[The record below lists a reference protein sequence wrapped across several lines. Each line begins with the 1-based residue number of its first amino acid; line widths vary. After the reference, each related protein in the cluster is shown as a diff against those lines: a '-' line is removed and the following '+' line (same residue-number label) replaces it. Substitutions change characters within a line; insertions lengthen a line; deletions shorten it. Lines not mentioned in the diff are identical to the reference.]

1 MIRLV
6 AISGSL
12 RAASGN
18 TALLRTAMACAP
30 DGVQISLYEDLGHLP
45 VFNPD
50 HDLQPSVYVQALRSR
65 ITRADGLLIAS
76 PEYAHGVT
84 SAIKNGLDWLVSSE
98 GFVDKPVLL
107 FNTGNGAVHAH
118 AALLETLRTM
128 SARLYA
134 PATADF
140 PLRRTPKAA
149 PDFSG
154 DAALTGRLRALL
166 ADFVATIGTVQS

>member
-1 MIRLV
+1 MINLL

-18 TALLRTAMACAP
+18 SALLRAAIACAP
-30 DGVQISLYEDLGHLP
+30 AGVQISLYEDLGHLP
-45 VFNPD
+45 IFNPD
-50 HDLQPSVYVQALRSR
+50 HDLHAPAYVQALRGRVTS
-65 ITRADGLLIAS
+65 ADGLLIAS

-84 SAIKNGLDWLVSSE
+84 GAIKNALDWLVSSE

-128 SARLYA
+128 SARLYVPEA
-134 PATADF
+134 ADF
-140 PLRRTPKAA
+140 PLPRTPKAA
-149 PDFSG
+149 IDLSG
-154 DAALTGRLRALL
+154 DAAITRRLGALL
-166 ADFVATIGTVQS
+166 ADFVATIGTAQS

>member
-18 TALLRTAMACAP
+18 TALLRAAVACAP
-30 DGVQISLYEDLGHLP
+30 EGVQISLYEDLGHLP

-50 HDLQPSVYVQALRSR
+50 HDLHPPVYVQALRGR

-128 SARLYA
+128 SAKLYV

-140 PLRRTPKAA
+140 PLPRTPKTA

-154 DAALTGRLRALL
+154 DAQLNKRLRELL
-166 ADFVATIGTVQS
+166 AAFVSTIGTVQP